1 MYNTKIKCTYNTFDL
16 FKDIDGISDIDNIT
30 DEEKNLAR
38 DTIYRYELLN
48 IFDRTEYN
56 EIEIN
61 ECIDDLY
68 EHIKESTELTEC
80 MLKLAG
86 QFMSEDKKLGLM
98 ILFSYDYMYL
108 SHMCISEFLENG
120 KISNHNILKLKSIV
134 F

>member
-38 DTIYRYELLN
+38 ETIYRYELLN

-61 ECIDDLY
+61 ECIDELY
-68 EHIKESTELTEC
+68 EDIKESTELTEC

-120 KISNHNILKLKSIV
+120 KISKHNILKLKSIV